1 MEKFDSK
8 NISKEEIEKMAT
20 ILPKRLDK
28 LEWNDSLNKIS
39 FSSVNEF
46 EKASEKLDN
55 CTVNAYRQSI
65 TKETLISAKK
75 KDNNFL
81 FA

>member
-8 NISKEEIEKMAT
+8 NTSKEEIEKMAT
-20 ILPKRLDK
+20 SLPKRLDK

-46 EKASEKLDN
+46 EKASEKLDKLHN
-55 CTVNAYRQSI
+55 ECVQAIEHER
-65 TKETLISAKK
+65 
-75 KDNNFL
+75 NFL
-81 FA
+81 QNEIER

>member
-1 MEKFDSK
+1 MEEFDSK
-8 NISKEEIEKMAT
+8 NTSKEEIEKMAA

-46 EKASEKLDN
+46 EKASEKLDKLHSECVQAIDHERN
-55 CTVNAYRQSI
+55 FNQRE
-65 TKETLISAKK
+65 KER
-75 KDNNFL
+75 
-81 FA
+81 

>member
-1 MEKFDSK
+1 MEEFDSK
-8 NISKEEIEKMAT
+8 NTSKEEIEKMAA

-46 EKASEKLDN
+46 EKASEKLDKLHN
-55 CTVNAYRQSI
+55 ECVQAIEHERY
-65 TKETLISAKK
+65 
-75 KDNNFL
+75 FL
-81 FA
+81 QNEIER

>member
-8 NISKEEIEKMAT
+8 NISKEEIEKMAA

-28 LEWNDSLNKIS
+28 LEWNESLNKIS

-46 EKASEKLDN
+46 EKASEKLDKLHSECVQAIDHERN
-55 CTVNAYRQSI
+55 FNQRE
-65 TKETLISAKK
+65 KER
-75 KDNNFL
+75 
-81 FA
+81 

>member
-55 CTVNAYRQSI
+55 LHSECVQAIDHER
-65 TKETLISAKK
+65 
-75 KDNNFL
+75 NFSQCERER
-81 FA
+81 

>member
-20 ILPKRLDK
+20 SLPKRLDK

-46 EKASEKLDN
+46 KKASGKLDKLHSE
-55 CTVNAYRQSI
+55 CVQAIDHER
-65 TKETLISAKK
+65 
-75 KDNNFL
+75 NFNQCERER
-81 FA
+81 